1 MKKYQL
7 GALTVSDK
15 GLQDTKEEVVIELID
30 RMQKYVA
37 EGKAAYENGDYT
49 TEQKLNAITNLCGR
63 FCGLV
68 EFLQITMGVDVR
80 RADGLL
86 YTQEKARRAFWLN
99 VAKYA
104 ALTVAGILLF
114 RAGAAYALAER
125 GYKAIGGE
133 VFALFLPVFFYIASV
148 TVRDWFRDIKQE
160 FQKEDNDHEET
171 F

>member
-1 MKKYQL
+1 MTQEIITITV
-7 GALTVSDK
+7 GA
-15 GLQDTKEEVVIELID
+15 GQA
-30 RMQKYVA
+30 RP
-37 EGKAAYENGDYT
+37 
-49 TEQKLNAITNLCGR
+49 R
-63 FCGLV
+63 
-68 EFLQITMGVDVR
+68 R
-80 RADGLL
+80 RARKSR
-86 YTQEKARRAFWLN
+86 QRKAHR
-99 VAKYA
+99 AKYE

-114 RAGAAYALAER
+114 RVGAAYALAER

>member
-1 MKKYQL
+1 M
-7 GALTVSDK
+7 
-15 GLQDTKEEVVIELID
+15 
-30 RMQKYVA
+30 
-37 EGKAAYENGDYT
+37 
-49 TEQKLNAITNLCGR
+49 
-63 FCGLV
+63 
-68 EFLQITMGVDVR
+68 
-80 RADGLL
+80 
-86 YTQEKARRAFWLN
+86 TQEIRTITIGAGQARPRRRSKKHTRRRVRLN
-99 VAKYA
+99 GWTVAKYA

-114 RAGAAYALAER
+114 RVGAAYALAER

>member
-1 MKKYQL
+1 M
-7 GALTVSDK
+7 
-15 GLQDTKEEVVIELID
+15 
-30 RMQKYVA
+30 
-37 EGKAAYENGDYT
+37 
-49 TEQKLNAITNLCGR
+49 
-63 FCGLV
+63 
-68 EFLQITMGVDVR
+68 
-80 RADGLL
+80 
-86 YTQEKARRAFWLN
+86 TQEIITITVGAGQARPRRRGRKSRQRKARRAFWLN

-160 FQKEDNDHEET
+160 FQKEDNDHEKICHPDAKKRMEQSMDRSQ
-171 F
+171 